1 MESHHDSLKT
11 LGRALRYRR
20 WNRKMSMKKLAK
32 ETGVCYRSIIA
43 YEHGVAQPSMRNL
56 LKLCK
61 VLDLQVTLTPT
72 EDIDKLEY

>member
-20 WNRKMSMKKLAK
+20 WRYKMSMQQLSDIS
-32 ETGVCYRSIIA
+32 GVCYRSIID
-43 YEHGVAQPSMRNL
+43 YENGLAKPSMRNL

-61 VLDLQVTLTPT
+61 ALDMQITLTPT